1 MYLLLEF
8 ASGTSAAKAS
18 SSETSAT
25 EATSE
30 ASASS
35 ESSAKERSAQERA
48 SVSAPVVEIVVIDFP
63 LGAAYMSTMAAEVG
77 DFFGTYASYT
87 GNRTDGNLFQGM
99 LVAVGAF
106 VSLAS
111 RIPE

>member
-1 MYLLLEF
+1 MSLEF
-8 ASGTSAAKAS
+8 ASGTSSAKAP

-25 EATSE
+25 EATSK

-35 ESSAKERSAQERA
+35 EASAKERSSQKRA